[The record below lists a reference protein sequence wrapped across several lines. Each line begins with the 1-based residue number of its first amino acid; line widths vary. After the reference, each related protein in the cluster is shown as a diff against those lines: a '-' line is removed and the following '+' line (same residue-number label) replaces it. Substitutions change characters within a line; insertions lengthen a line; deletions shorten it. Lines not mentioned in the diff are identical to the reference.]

1 MGRWRA
7 DHRRRLGAPGPPGG
21 DGPAPPGR
29 YPAVPGMP
37 GRPPPRCAVDRP
49 LRPRPAVVGP
59 EEHRRLH
66 RRMPPTDRPDRG
78 PPGRARRLPRGLQRP
93 IRRDGSLGPRP
104 ARPRWGCHAR
114 RGLFGPGRRGRSGRD
129 RTGGAHGADLIIPPD
144 RTEVATAED
153 LPRSPE
159 TGPGAFLS
167 LDTRSAEEVAGEMIP
182 GAIHLDWRH
191 DLDPDDRSRDPAIPR
206 ARYWEAGL
214 PNDFAGTI
222 APYCDSG
229 LRAAVGQHLRGAPGA
244 RISPG
249 RQRRP
254 VLGGMGRRPDLAV
267 ARLDGR

>member
-1 MGRWRA
+1 M
-7 DHRRRLGAPGPPGG
+7 
-21 DGPAPPGR
+21 
-29 YPAVPGMP
+29 
-37 GRPPPRCAVDRP
+37 
-49 LRPRPAVVGP
+49 
-59 EEHRRLH
+59 
-66 RRMPPTDRPDRG
+66 
-78 PPGRARRLPRGLQRP
+78 
-93 IRRDGSLGPRP
+93 
-104 ARPRWGCHAR
+104 
-114 RGLFGPGRRGRSGRD
+114 
-129 RTGGAHGADLIIPPD
+129 
-144 RTEVATAED
+144 ATAED
-153 LPRSPE
+153 LPWSPE